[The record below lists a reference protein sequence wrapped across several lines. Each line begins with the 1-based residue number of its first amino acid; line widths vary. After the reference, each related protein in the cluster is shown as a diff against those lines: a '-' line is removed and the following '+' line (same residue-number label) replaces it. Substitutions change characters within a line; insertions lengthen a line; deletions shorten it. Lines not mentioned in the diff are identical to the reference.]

1 MREQSA
7 NKRKEKSVQQRSHRI
22 SNPKTANEALES
34 GKDSARARVRSK
46 SKKEALV
53 AQRATNP
60 TTSSQA
66 DNDNKKR
73 KDSKRKKSTTRRGKS
88 SKRAGS
94 CEKIKED
101 DSDRTP
107 MKARASSR
115 KHRSNSL
122 TQKDFGKTY
131 SSYRLRTFKP
141 KKATAT

>member
-1 MREQSA
+1 M
-7 NKRKEKSVQQRSHRI
+7 
-22 SNPKTANEALES
+22 ES
-34 GKDSARARVRSK
+34 GKDSARARVRSR
-46 SKKEALV
+46 SKKELLA
-53 AQRATNP
+53 AQKTTNP

-94 CEKIKED
+94 CERIKED

-107 MKARASSR
+107 MKARNTSR
-115 KHRSNSL
+115 KHRSTSF

-131 SSYRLRTFKP
+131 ASYRMRTFKP